1 MFEKIGRLA
10 ETAANK
16 VRVSRRGFLGRVGQ
30 GALAMTGVLGGL
42 LAIPTAARA
51 GGSYVCC
58 SWTCKR
64 FRGTRTYHSCYP
76 PGSTCS
82 NTVYC
87 SYFGTARVRQT
98 KVSSCSKCNNY

>member
-16 VRVSRRGFLGRVGQ
+16 VNVSRRGFLGRLGQ

-51 GGSYVCC
+51 AGSYVCC
-58 SWTCKR
+58 TWTCSNGYKGKTK
-64 FRGTRTYHSCYP
+64 FKFCYP
-76 PGSTCS
+76 PGTTCGLS
-82 NTVYC
+82 GSPCTGPGTV
-87 SYFGTARVRQT
+87 SQT
-98 KVSSCSKCNNY
+98 TVSSCKNC